1 VQELEAAVAKSDY
14 FVSRLCEE
22 YAALAPA
29 DRKRKIRELLAESV
43 ENEKFIRAQFPEF
56 FVEAFPIS

>member
-1 VQELEAAVAKSDY
+1 VAKADC
-14 FVSRLCEE
+14 FVLRLREA

-29 DRKRKIRELLAESV
+29 DRKRKIRELVAESA

-56 FVEAFPIS
+56 FVEAFRSAR

>member
-1 VQELEAAVAKSDY
+1 VQKLEAAVAKADY
-14 FVSRLCEE
+14 FVLRLREE

-29 DRKRKIRELLAESV
+29 DRKRKIRELVAESV
-43 ENEKFIRAQFPEF
+43 ANKKFIRVQFPEF